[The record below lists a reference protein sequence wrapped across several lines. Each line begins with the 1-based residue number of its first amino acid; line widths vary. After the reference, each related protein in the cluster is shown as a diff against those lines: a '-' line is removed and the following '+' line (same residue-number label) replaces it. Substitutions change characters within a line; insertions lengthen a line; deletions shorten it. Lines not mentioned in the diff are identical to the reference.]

1 MAKRASTTGTARNGM
16 FDRREA
22 LKRGSAIG
30 VGAATMA
37 TVGSQLPA
45 TAYAQSGE
53 GTPGGTLNVA
63 VIGEPPTLDIHQTT
77 ATIVATITWS
87 MYETLF
93 SWDEEFQIIP
103 MLAESHEVSEDGLV
117 HTVKLRQGVP
127 FHNGE
132 EMKAQD
138 VIASFERWSGLSGL
152 GGSMKANTEETVAVD
167 DYTIEFRML
176 EPFGAFLST
185 VSQMNQGM
193 AIYPKSVIDA
203 AADELLTEYVGT
215 GPYQFDEHQPDRFI
229 RLKRFDD
236 YANLPGEPTGYG
248 GHKNQYVDE
257 MMFIPV
263 PDEAARIAG
272 LRAGDYH
279 YLESISPD
287 QSEGLEGD
295 SNVSIDV
302 LSPSV
307 WRTFV
312 LNWRSPLMGDLK
324 IRQAFQAALDHDLIL
339 QASEGEGFYRL
350 DPGLMLQETAWNTDS
365 GAELYNRADPELA
378 KQLLEEAGYDGTPL
392 RFMSTQ
398 EYLYYYNASVV
409 ARQQLEAAGF
419 AIDLQVYDW
428 ATLIDKR
435 GDEEVWDVVPTG
447 ISFKPDPTMLS
458 IMQLCSWPG
467 WWCSDRSRDLLDTLQ
482 QESDDAVRH
491 EVWDELQLTFY
502 EEIPMIKVGD
512 AMSVCARSAKLQ
524 GFRLQTQLGE
534 IFWNAW
540 LES

>member
-1 MAKRASTTGTARNGM
+1 MAPRTSSGVTSGQEQ

-22 LKRGSAIG
+22 LKRGSAVGI
-30 VGAATMA
+30 GAATMA
-37 TVGSQLPA
+37 TLGGRMPVA
-45 TAYAQSGE
+45 AQSSE

-87 MYETLF
+87 IYETLF
-93 SWDEEFQIIP
+93 SWDENFQIIP
-103 MLAESHEVSEDGLV
+103 MLAESHEVSDDGLV
-117 HTVKLRQGVP
+117 ITVKLRQGVP

-132 EMKAQD
+132 EMTAQD
-138 VIASFERWSGLSGL
+138 VIASFERWAGISGL
-152 GGSMKANTEETVAVD
+152 GGSMMADTEEVVAVD
-167 DYTIEFRML
+167 DYTVEWRML
-176 EPFGAFLST
+176 KPFGAFLST
-185 VSQMNQGM
+185 MSQMNQGM

-203 AADELLTEYVGT
+203 AGDEPLTEYIGT
-215 GPYQFDEHQPDRFI
+215 GPYQFVEHQPDRFI
-229 RLKRFDD
+229 RLARFED

-248 GHKNQYVDE
+248 GHKNQFVDE

-295 SNVSIDV
+295 ENISIDV
-302 LSPSV
+302 LAPST

-312 LNWRSPLMGDLK
+312 LNWRSPLMGDQK
-324 IRQAFQAALDHDLIL
+324 IREAFQAALDHEQIL

-350 DPGLMLQETAWNTDS
+350 DPGLMFQETAWNTDAGS
-365 GAELYNRADPELA
+365 ELYNRNDPELA

-392 RFMSTQ
+392 RFLSTQ

-409 ARQQLEAAGF
+409 AQQQLEAAGF
-419 AIDLQVYDW
+419 VIDLQVYDW
-428 ATLIDKR
+428 ATLIDMR
-435 GDEEVWDVVPTG
+435 GDEEAWDVVPTG
-447 ISFKPDPTMLS
+447 ITFKPDPTMLS

-467 WWCSDRSRDLLDTLQ
+467 WWCSDTSRDLLDQLQ
-482 QESDDAVRH
+482 QESDDDVRH
-491 EVWDELQLTFY
+491 EVWDQLQQTFY

-512 AMSVCARSAKLQ
+512 ANSVCARSASLQ
-524 GFRLQTQLGE
+524 GFSLQTQLGE

-540 LES
+540 IDE